1 MSKLLTPKKNIMIQ
15 HKSTFIFLLFA
26 FATIK
31 LLAQANPTISVI
43 GLGTLNPTNSGE
55 VALGAILDL
64 RVDIGN
70 TGSANIVASKLRPV
84 ITVPPLVTF
93 LPDAQ
98 QTGLPAGW
106 VIVSNTGSQLRICNG
121 SDIVPGSAIRTII
134 LKVQGATL
142 GGPQTFLGQLNF
154 GGATCA
160 VNGPAPSGNNIA
172 DDVATSTITVVPAP
186 ACAIAVS
193 ASAGTIACNGGTT
206 TLTATATGTSN
217 PVEYSL
223 NGGTF
228 QSANTFT
235 VNAAGSPYTVT
246 AREVAAPT
254 CTATATA
261 VTVTQPAAFVP
272 GASVT
277 SPIAVAGGQ
286 GTITVTGGVS
296 YVITSG
302 PTTNTTGASSGV
314 FSGLLAG
321 TYTFTGTNAAGCTG
335 ISGSVVLS
343 NGAAACVIAVS
354 ASAPAILCNGGTTTI
369 TATATGAVGAVE
381 YSINGGTSYQAG
393 NTFVV
398 NGSASP
404 YTIIAREVSRTT
416 CSATSSTV
424 TVANPTAVTGSAAV
438 TQAISAV
445 ITTGTVTV
453 TGAGGSGPYSYVIA
467 SGTTINTTGAAT
479 GVFTGLAAGS
489 YTFTVTGA
497 NACTGTT
504 AAVALAGLTVPIADP
519 AVGQMNFTTTLGASQ
534 DANSLVFPDTINLNI
549 PFYNLDQVRPL
560 PTGTITIRVNLG
572 KRLGVNLTAGNAPLP
587 GFFTWASTSFGPVA
601 NPDSIVITGT
611 QIAALSADFVSTLT
625 FRVFGRNSCTSNVSS
640 RIEIINSA
648 LLADQDL
655 QNNRATLQYNLPV
668 TVGFTRVNVTCNGF
682 GNGIINLFTS
692 PGTTVITRNAGG
704 TTVGTTN
711 TVTGLVPGTYFI
723 TASATGDLGNTCSAT
738 ASVVINQPNTLVTS
752 VFSFVNNVCNGASDG
767 RITAVAQGGTAPYA
781 YLLLSGATPTGNI
794 TGAAN
799 GIFTG
804 VPAGVFTIRVTDANG
819 CTATTTVTITQ
830 PVSSLPDISL
840 GSDITSSFFGTPGV
854 QQTIV
859 YNVSEVAGNPA
870 VGDTIRITKISGFT
884 IGFNPATI
892 SQVVGSTIYTLD
904 NARWKIDNS
913 NPAFVSI
920 ILQDPSFTA
929 GIPGTL
935 LCNERVF
942 VSITLLRNTPNI
954 STFTLSAR
962 LRRANGE
969 VNLDNNL
976 NSIIMAAE

>member
-1 MSKLLTPKKNIMIQ
+1 MKI
-15 HKSTFIFLLFA
+15 
-26 FATIK
+26 IK
-31 LLAQANPTISVI
+31 LIMLFCI
-43 GLGTLNPTNSGE
+43 GAIFIASD
-55 VALGAILDL
+55 ALGQSNPYIQVLPSNTGIVAVGATNDFLIT
-64 RVDIGN
+64 VGN
-70 TGSANIVASKLRPV
+70 TGFTSIPVSKLRPIV
-84 ITVPPLVTF
+84 QVPPSVVF

-106 VIVSNTGSQLRICNG
+106 TILSNTGTQLRLCNSG
-121 SDIVPGSAIRTII
+121 FVVPGQSINNII
-134 LKVQGATL
+134 LKVQGVTITV
-142 GGPQTFLGQLNF
+142 PQTFSGQINF
-154 GGATCA
+154 GNGTTCA
-160 VNGPAPSGNNIA
+160 AGTSVAGNLTA
-172 DDVATSTITVVPAP
+172 DDFATSTIQVVAAA
-186 ACAIAVS
+186 ACAITAS
-193 ASAGTIACNGGTT
+193 ASAGTIACSGGTT
-206 TLTATATGTSN
+206 TLTASSAGTSN
-217 PVEYSL
+217 PVEYSID
-223 NGGTF
+223 GTTF
-228 QSANTFT
+228 QPGTTFT
-235 VNAAGSPYTVT
+235 VPAGTYTVT
-246 AREVAAPT
+246 AREVATPT
-254 CTATATA
+254 CIATATA

-335 ISGSVVLS
+335 ISSSVVLP

-438 TQAISAV
+438 TQAITAV